1 MALSIIGSV
10 DCLVSSSSVVERILL
25 CQLTQS
31 WPLTPGGRQN
41 QCTVGLEWPDLGQN
55 HEGSLQ
61 YPDHL
66 LLALLQGG
74 VCVQLSGL
82 DLELRESERAVIFT
96 SLHPWV
102 PPIDLTSHKRSQE
115 RVICINQI
123 VG

>member
-41 QCTVGLEWPDLGQN
+41 QCTVGLEWPDLGQD
-55 HEGSLQ
+55 HEGPLQ

-66 LLALLQGG
+66 LLALLQVG
-74 VCVQLSGL
+74 VCVQLCGL
-82 DLELRESERAVIFT
+82 DIELRESERVVIFT
-96 SLHPWV
+96 SRHPWV
-102 PPIDLTSHKRSQE
+102 PPIDLTGDPR
-115 RVICINQI
+115 NQF
-123 VG
+123 